1 MANGLL
7 ALFLPVF
14 FCAFIAFAV
23 YVFADVAD
31 IVYLW
36 LFRSLRRE

>member
-7 ALFLPVF
+7 ALFLPLF
-14 FCAFIAFAV
+14 FCGFIAFAV

-36 LFRSLRRE
+36 LFPPRRDE